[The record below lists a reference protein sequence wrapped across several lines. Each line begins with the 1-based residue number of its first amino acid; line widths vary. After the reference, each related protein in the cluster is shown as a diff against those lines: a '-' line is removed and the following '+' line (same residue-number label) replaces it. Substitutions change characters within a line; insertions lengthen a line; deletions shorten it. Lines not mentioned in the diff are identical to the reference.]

1 MPQQSESDLLS
12 ARLEAIRAEKRSLQ
26 RRLDDLD
33 ATEHRI
39 SYALDVF
46 RSVVA
51 DAQQAGSGDVSV
63 ALAGASML
71 AVGASGTLVAVSSS
85 GEGVAGPRPKQRL
98 EDLILAAFGDSGGLT
113 SVEIAA
119 AVDKVSDAKRE
130 SVLSTVSRMASK
142 KLLRR
147 EGKLYFL
154 VQKGDSPEAPT
165 SGLSG
170 ATTSGEGQPT
180 SRGSSDEEGDDDL

>member
-1 MPQQSESDLLS
+1 
-12 ARLEAIRAEKRSLQ
+12 
-26 RRLDDLD
+26 
-33 ATEHRI
+33 
-39 SYALDVF
+39 
-46 RSVVA
+46 
-51 DAQQAGSGDVSV
+51 
-63 ALAGASML
+63 ML

-119 AVDKVSDAKRE
+119 AVEKVSDAKRE

-154 VQKGDSPEAPT
+154 VQKGDSPEVGCLVQLRPGKDNPRHGARLTRKETTTYEASNLPAGGYRWRCTHRHFPAHQNTVMLPT
-165 SGLSG
+165 PSC
-170 ATTSGEGQPT
+170 
-180 SRGSSDEEGDDDL
+180 

>member
-12 ARLEAIRAEKRSLQ
+12 ARLEAIRAEKQSLQ
-26 RRLDDLD
+26 RRLDELD
-33 ATEHRI
+33 ATEQRI

-51 DAQQAGSGDVSV
+51 DAQQAGAGDVSV
-63 ALAGASML
+63 ALAGASMH
-71 AVGASGTLVAVSSS
+71 AIGDSGTLVTVSSS
-85 GEGVAGPRPKQRL
+85 GEGVARLRPKQRL
-98 EDLILAAFGDSGGLT
+98 EDLILAAFGGSGGLT

-180 SRGSSDEEGDDDL
+180 SRGATDEEGDDDL

>member
-12 ARLEAIRAEKRSLQ
+12 ARLEAIRAEKLSLQ
-26 RRLDDLD
+26 RRLDELD
-33 ATEHRI
+33 ATEQRI

-51 DAQQAGSGDVSV
+51 DAQRAGSANVTVG
-63 ALAGASML
+63 LAGVSMN
-71 AVGASGTLVAVSSS
+71 AVGGSGALDAVSAS

-98 EDLILAAFGDSGGLT
+98 EDLILEAFGESGGLT

-154 VQKGDSPEAPT
+154 VQKGDSPEAAT

-180 SRGSSDEEGDDDL
+180 SRGSADEEGDDDL